1 MKEPRERA
9 IQELYEADQVDGW
22 TPPED
27 LRGRALRLTVG
38 VLEHQASLD
47 EAIGS
52 HADNWRIDRM
62 PVIDRA
68 VLRLALYE
76 LRHEPDVPT
85 AVILNEAVR
94 IVKAFSTE
102 HSGRFVNGVL
112 AALARSERPVS
123 RVANGAETELPDA
136 GLESRSDL

>member
-1 MKEPRERA
+1 MTEPRERA
-9 IQELYEADQVDGW
+9 VQELYEADQTDSW
-22 TPPED
+22 APSAD
-27 LRGRALRLTVG
+27 LQGRALRLTLG
-38 VLEHQASLD
+38 VLERRDELD
-47 EAIGS
+47 EAITAV
-52 HADNWRIDRM
+52 ADRWRIDRM
-62 PVIDRA
+62 PVVDRA

-112 AALARSERPVS
+112 ASLARAERPP
-123 RVANGAETELPDA
+123 R
-136 GLESRSDL
+136 ES

>member
-1 MKEPRERA
+1 MTEPRERA
-9 IQELYEADQVDGW
+9 VQELYEADQVEGW
-22 TPPED
+22 EPPDD
-27 LRGRALRLTVG
+27 LHGRALRLTMG
-38 VLEHQASLD
+38 VLEHRDELD
-47 EAIGS
+47 EAIAS
-52 HADNWRIDRM
+52 FADRWRVDRM

-76 LRHEPDVPT
+76 LRHCPDVPT

-112 AALARSERPVS
+112 ASLARSER
-123 RVANGAETELPDA
+123 A
-136 GLESRSDL
+136 